1 MAKLTPEQKKQLEE
15 LQALADA
22 PDEEDEYEVWV
33 KNDKGHETRLPS
45 RKAAGWLRENFGI
58 SLHDDEPADDG
69 GAGDG
74 DDGGDDGDDGQ
85 DPAPK
90 GGGYFTRRKA

>member
-1 MAKLTPEQKKQLEE
+1 MAKLTDEQKKQLAD

-22 PDEEDEYEVWV
+22 PDEDEYEVWV

-45 RKAAGWLRENFGI
+45 RKAESWLKANFGI
-58 SLHDDEPADDG
+58 SLHDEPAPGDE
-69 GAGDG
+69 GDG
-74 DDGGDDGDDGQ
+74 DEGDEGDDP

-90 GGGYFTRRKA
+90 GGGYFNRRRG